1 MVSINRSNAVWKIPM
16 CMKCFCDQF
25 PFFFTIRSLKLKRTL
40 YFQATHETNFPD
52 EKEDHLFIDS
62 PGNNGVPDNQGD
74 SYSASTKRPLPKKFK
89 KSKEDETMDEA
100 LQVLRK
106 SNNQKQEDSFD
117 IFGKHSANEIR
128 SLDNANAQ
136 RWVKLLFFKSN

>member
-1 MVSINRSNAVWKIPM
+1 
-16 CMKCFCDQF
+16 
-25 PFFFTIRSLKLKRTL
+25 
-40 YFQATHETNFPD
+40 
-52 EKEDHLFIDS
+52 
-62 PGNNGVPDNQGD
+62 
-74 SYSASTKRPLPKKFK
+74 
-89 KSKEDETMDEA
+89 MDEA